1 MGNIS
6 LKIHSIN
13 KKELDLII
21 NATKEDIA
29 QDYDMNNPY
38 NVILANKELLD
49 SFKYF
54 TREDIEYVKTKM
66 FVIKIK

>member
-6 LKIHSIN
+6 SKIYSLN
-13 KKELDLII
+13 KKKLDLII

-54 TREDIEYVKTKM
+54 TRKDIEYVKTKM
-66 FVIKIK
+66 FVIKN